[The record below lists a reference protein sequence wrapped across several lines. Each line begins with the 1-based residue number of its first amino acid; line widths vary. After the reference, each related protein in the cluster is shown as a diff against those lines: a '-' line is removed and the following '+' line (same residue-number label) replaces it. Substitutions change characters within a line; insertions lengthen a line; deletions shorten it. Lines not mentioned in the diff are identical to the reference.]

1 MFHKILQVNKM
12 LWDFE
17 LKGAKGRKDFL
28 HKYHVIMKYII
39 STRMGLTKNESRWAY
54 MKVEG

>member
-1 MFHKILQVNKM
+1 M